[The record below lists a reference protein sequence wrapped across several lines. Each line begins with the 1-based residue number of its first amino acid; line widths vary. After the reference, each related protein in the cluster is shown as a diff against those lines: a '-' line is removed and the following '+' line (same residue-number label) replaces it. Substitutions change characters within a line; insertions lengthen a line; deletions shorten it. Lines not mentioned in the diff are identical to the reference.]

1 MRMNMQQF
9 EGLQRP
15 SVSEAVTLVSG
26 LPRSGTSMMMR
37 MLGAGGMQI
46 VTDNIRRPNPDNP
59 NGYFELEKIKELEH
73 DGSWLKN
80 EKGRAIKAISAFLP
94 MLPKDIFYYVIF
106 MQRHMDEILA
116 SQKKMLERRGSAGEQ
131 SVSDERMAA
140 KYQSYLEA
148 TYKWLR
154 QQDHIHVLY
163 VHYSNVLQDPLGQ
176 ARGVN
181 AFLQHTLDPG
191 KMATAVDP
199 NLYRQRIKDAV

>member
-1 MRMNMQQF
+1 MKINPQRF
-9 EGLQRP
+9 ERLERP
-15 SVSEAVTLVSG
+15 SVSEAVILVSG

-37 MLGAGGMQI
+37 MLAAGGMEI
-46 VTDNIRRPNPDNP
+46 VTDNIRRPNADNP
-59 NGYFELEKIKELEH
+59 NGYFELEKIKELDH
-73 DGSWLKN
+73 DRSWLRD

-106 MQRHMDEILA
+106 MQRHMAEILA
-116 SQKKMLERRGSAGEQ
+116 SQRKMLERRGTADEH

-140 KYQSYLEA
+140 KYHSYLEA

-163 VHYSNVLQDPLGQ
+163 VHYPHVLQDPLGQ

-199 NLYRQRIKDAV
+199 DLYRQRKKDAV

>member
-1 MRMNMQQF
+1 MNMQRF

-15 SVSEAVTLVSG
+15 PVSEAVTLVSG

-37 MLGAGGMQI
+37 MLAAGGMHI
-46 VTDNIRRPNPDNP
+46 VTDNIRRPNADNP
-59 NGYFELEKIKELEH
+59 NGYFELEKIKELEN
-73 DGSWLKN
+73 DASWLRD

-94 MLPKDIFYYVIF
+94 MLPKNSFYYVIF

-116 SQKKMLERRGSAGEQ
+116 SQKKMLERRGADKGDEG
-131 SVSDERMAA
+131 VSDERMAT

-154 QQDHIHVLY
+154 QQDHFHVLY

-191 KMATAVDP
+191 EMATAVDP
-199 NLYRQRIKDAV
+199 DLYRQRTKDAV